1 MATPTYLKPEKFSL
15 KNHPE
20 FTELW
25 VQSLI
30 ADDPGILGL
39 GQLFLKA
46 REKVVTGSGRLDLLL
61 QDEDSTKRFEVEIQ
75 LGKTDESHIIRT
87 IEYWDSERKRYPGY
101 EHTPVI
107 VAEEITGRFFNVIGL
122 FNGAIPMV
130 AVQMQAL
137 KIDGKVSVLFTK
149 ILDLRTSKAIE
160 EEESADP
167 ADRAYWEKRGTKQTI
182 EMMDQ
187 MLAEYLQPLNSALGL
202 KYNKAYVGLQEGGQP
217 NNFVI
222 FNPQKAV
229 LLVRPRL
236 DEDPD
241 LQKMLEESGLDV
253 SPYDGFRFRVRLVKD
268 DLKKHKELLTELLE
282 KAHHRYF
289 GK

>member
-1 MATPTYLKPEKFSL
+1 MATPTYIKPEKFSL

-20 FTELW
+20 FNELW
-25 VQSLI
+25 VQNLI
-30 ADDPGILGL
+30 AEDPSILGL
-39 GQLFLKA
+39 GQLFVKA

-61 QDEDSTKRFEVEIQ
+61 QEEEATKRFEVEIQ

-130 AVQMQAL
+130 AVQIQAL

-149 ILDLRTSKAIE
+149 ILDLRTPRLIE
-160 EEESADP
+160 DEESADP
-167 ADRAYWEKRGTKQTI
+167 TDRAYWEKRGTKQTI

-187 MLAEYLQPLNSALGL
+187 ILAEFVQPLNAALAP
-202 KYNKAYVGLQEGGQP
+202 KYNKAYIGLQENGQP
-217 NNFVI
+217 NNFVV
-222 FNPQKAV
+222 FHPQKAALV
-229 LLVRPRL
+229 VRPRL
-236 DEDPD
+236 DEDPE
-241 LQKMLEESGLDV
+241 LQKKLVDSGLDV
-253 SPYDGFRFRVRLVKD
+253 LPYDGYRIRVRLVKD
-268 DLKKHKELLTELLE
+268 DLKKHRDIITDLLQR
-282 KAHHRYF
+282 AYQRVQ
-289 GK
+289 